1 MINDNKY
8 ILLCILLLFLIIIFC
23 YNNEHFTETHFYNLQ
38 DSIKIMTNKN
48 YFKHFNQFDFKLRN
62 LKDLENCK
70 KIYSKNTLTYT
81 EKEKNEINNFV
92 KKVRNTKYK
101 KIFDNIKFIKVKDI
115 IESGLPHTR
124 GKAIVFSQK
133 WIDMYNNDLGKNFNM
148 IFIKLISHEQ
158 FHVFQRF
165 NADLMETLYKKYWQ
179 LYKINDIPKK
189 LKDIN
194 RTNPDALPDNFWLFK
209 VNKNLY
215 ILPLCIYYGG
225 KKTIRD
231 TRNVYFTL
239 KKINDDFVF
248 NNIDEELENI
258 NLLSENKE
266 FRDFFGEET
275 SNNYHPNELSASLFE
290 ILVENEIDKTEI
302 QDIPA
307 LKELENFLNYEV

>member
-1 MINDNKY
+1 M
-8 ILLCILLLFLIIIFC
+8 
-23 YNNEHFTETHFYNLQ
+23 
-38 DSIKIMTNKN
+38 
-48 YFKHFNQFDFKLRN
+48 
-62 LKDLENCK
+62 
-70 KIYSKNTLTYT
+70 
-81 EKEKNEINNFV
+81 EI
-92 KKVRNTKYK
+92 
-101 KIFDNIKFIKVKDI
+101 
-115 IESGLPHTR
+115 
-124 GKAIVFSQK
+124 
-133 WIDMYNNDLGKNFNM
+133 
-148 IFIKLISHEQ
+148 
-158 FHVFQRF
+158 
-165 NADLMETLYKKYWQ
+165 LYKKYWK
-179 LYKINDIPKK
+179 LYKLNNIPKK

-209 VNKNLY
+209 VNKNTY
-215 ILPLCIYYGG
+215 ILPLCIYYGE

-239 KKINDDFVF
+239 QKKNNDFIF
-248 NNIDEELENI
+248 NNIDKELKNI